1 MRISCVKTVVH
12 DQGRLLRATRA
23 LLLPEADLS
32 FPEYVN
38 GATLAND
45 IGRFFY
51 HKFINIRT
59 DLDAA
64 AMEAQGRVHHDSV
77 FDGDQKLHNFT
88 PLSTEEVKKLIQKSS
103 KKSCTLDPMPTSL
116 VVNAVDELLPS
127 ISLILNSS
135 LSLRYFPEVW
145 KAALVDPRLK
155 KSGQAASL
163 TNLRPVS
170 NLQFISKLTER
181 AVCDQTAEHISRSG
195 LYPLLQSA
203 YRAGHSTE
211 TALLKVQNDILLA
224 MDRQHVTLLVLLDLS
239 AAFDTVN
246 HRVLL
251 RRLEVTYGITGTT
264 LQWF

>member
-1 MRISCVKTVVH
+1 MRENGGN
-12 DQGRLLRATRA
+12 QGKLFRATRA
-23 LLLPEADLS
+23 ILLPKDDLC
-32 FPEYVN
+32 FPDYVDS
-38 GATLAND
+38 ATLAND
-45 IGRFFY
+45 TGRFFY
-51 HKFINIRT
+51 RKIINIRT

-64 AMEAQGRVHHDSV
+64 AMEAQGRVHHDAV
-77 FDGDQKLHNFT
+77 FDGDQTLHGFT

-116 VVNAVDELLPS
+116 VVSVIDELLPS

-135 LSLRYFPEVW
+135 LSLGYFREVW

-181 AVCDQTAEHISRSG
+181 AVSDQTAQHVSRSG

-211 TALLKVQNDILLA
+211 TALLKVQTDILLA
-224 MDRQHVTLLVLLDLS
+224 MDRQRVTLLVLLDLS
-239 AAFDTVN
+239 AAFDTVD

-251 RRLEVTYGITGTT
+251 GRLNLRSLMALLELLFDGFDHI
-264 LQWF
+264 